1 MVLFRNNP
9 LDLIFAPGSIH
20 VLSTANRLK
29 IFTLLAGKK
38 IAVDEIATL
47 SKAKKGYLEG
57 LLDACVA
64 IGLLLRRGKKYM
76 NSHMSDAY
84 LVEGRP
90 LYLGDIIEVQSIEA
104 GNWERLYNLVRKGS
118 LSMEDETRREV
129 TPHLFTMAMNN
140 LGMLGEAEALANAV
154 DLSGCKTMINVGC
167 GSGIYSITLCRHN
180 PDLHATLLDTE
191 EVLKTT
197 NQLIMKSH
205 LQDRINTQA
214 ADITRDPFGNN
225 MDVALLS
232 DVLYQ
237 DSPKCLQI
245 LRSAYEALVPKGTL
259 VIRGYYADPERS
271 QPVFGS
277 LFALGQLLFD
287 ANREFTSITL
297 IRSWIEKAGFKIL
310 KTHALTERSTCI
322 IAELSEK

>member
-1 MVLFRNNP
+1 MFRDNP
-9 LDLIFAPGSIH
+9 LDLIFAPGSIS
-20 VLSTANRLK
+20 VLFAANRIK
-29 IFTLLAGKK
+29 IFTLLAEKEMT
-38 IAVDEIATL
+38 ADEISSQTDSVNL
-47 SKAKKGYLEG
+47 YLEG
-57 LLDACVA
+57 LLDACAA
-64 IGLLLRRGKKYM
+64 IGLLRRNGNKYI

-104 GNWERLYNLVRKGS
+104 GNWEKLYNLVRKGS
-118 LSMEDETRREV
+118 LSKEDETKREV

-140 LGMLGEAEALANAV
+140 LAMLGEAEALASAV
-154 DLSGCKTMINVGC
+154 DLSGCKTMIDVGC
-167 GSGIYSITLCRHN
+167 GSGIYSITLCRHYPN
-180 PDLHATLLDTE
+180 LHSTLLDTK

-197 NQLIMKSH
+197 NQLIMKSN

-214 ADITRDPFGNN
+214 ADITKDPFGNN
-225 MDVALLS
+225 IDVALLS

-271 QPVFGS
+271 QALFGS

-287 ANREFTSITL
+287 ANSEFTSIAL
-297 IRSWIEKAGFKIL
+297 IQRWVKKAGFTIL
-310 KTHALTERSTCI
+310 KTHALTERSTYI
-322 IAELSEK
+322 IAEK